1 MSLKLF
7 SSIGSLTA
15 LAAFAVI
22 VAPQTL
28 GYASNGVSATAEQVE
43 EAGSPATAPIEIE
56 LPAGWTK
63 MPALH
68 AAGDLVSLRC
78 DAQGCIPGVTATL
91 SCVSADGPHEGAARE
106 LVALGK
112 ERPAIRSGRET
123 VTSDASVLAVA
134 GREFHER
141 SSILNN
147 GRYVLTA
154 ATRVGDHI
162 CGLGLAGPRSE
173 GARLDLTIRSM
184 LSRLR
189 FS

>member
-7 SSIGSLTA
+7 SIGGLTA
-15 LAAFAVI
+15 LAAVGAFLAVHT
-22 VAPQTL
+22 V
-28 GYASNGVSATAEQVE
+28 GYANSNMAEQSEDVANL
-43 EAGSPATAPIEIE
+43 AGAPMQID

-63 MPALH
+63 VSGPRSDGALY
-68 AAGDLVSLRC
+68 ALRC
-78 DAQGCIPGVTATL
+78 EAKGCIPGVTATL
-91 SCVSADGPHEGAARE
+91 SCVSAAGPHDDAARE
-106 LVALGK
+106 LARLAG
-112 ERPAIRSGRET
+112 ERPAIASGRET
-123 VTSDASVLAVA
+123 VTSDASVVAVD

-141 SSILNN
+141 SSVLNN

-154 ATRVGDHI
+154 ATRVGDRV
-162 CGLGLAGPRSE
+162 CGLDLAGPRSE

>member
-7 SSIGSLTA
+7 SIGSVAA
-15 LAAFAVI
+15 LAATAGFLALETV
-22 VAPQTL
+22 
-28 GYASNGVSATAEQVE
+28 GYANSGTSAVAEQPADV
-43 EAGSPATAPIEIE
+43 ADLAASPVRIE
-56 LPAGWTK
+56 LPAGWSK
-63 MPALH
+63 VPAPH
-68 AAGDLVSLRC
+68 ADGALYTLRC
-78 DAQGCIPGVTATL
+78 DAKGCIPGVMATV
-91 SCVSADGPHEGAARE
+91 SCVAAAGSHEGAARE
-106 LVALGK
+106 LTALAN
-112 ERPAIRSGRET
+112 ERPAIRSGREA
-123 VTSDASVLAVA
+123 VTSDASVLEVD

-154 ATRVGDHI
+154 VTRVGDNV

>member
-7 SSIGSLTA
+7 SIGGVAA
-15 LAAFAVI
+15 LAAVAGFFAV
-22 VAPQTL
+22 QTV
-28 GYASNGVSATAEQVE
+28 GYANSNASVGAAQADETAGL
-43 EAGSPATAPIEIE
+43 AASPVQID
-56 LPAGWTK
+56 LPAGWSK
-63 MPALH
+63 VPAAHGSGALY
-68 AAGDLVSLRC
+68 SLRC
-78 DAQGCIPGVTATL
+78 DVRGCIPGVMATV
-91 SCVSADGPHEGAARE
+91 SCVAASGSRDGAARE
-106 LVALGK
+106 LVALAS
-112 ERPAIRSGRET
+112 ERPAVGSSRET

-141 SSILNN
+141 SSVLTN

-162 CGLGLAGPRSE
+162 CGLGITGPRSE

>member
-7 SSIGSLTA
+7 SIGGV
-15 LAAFAVI
+15 AAIAAVAGFFAV
-22 VAPQTL
+22 QTV
-28 GYASNGVSATAEQVE
+28 GYANNSVSAGAEKSE
-43 EAGSPATAPIEIE
+43 SFSNLPGAPVQID
-56 LPAGWTK
+56 LPTGWSK
-63 MPALH
+63 VPALL
-68 AAGDLVSLRC
+68 GDGGLYALQC
-78 DAQGCIPGVTATL
+78 DAKGCIPGVIATL
-91 SCVSADGPHEGAARE
+91 SCVSAVGLHEGAARD
-106 LVALGK
+106 LVTLAS
-112 ERPAIRSGRET
+112 ERPAIGSSREA
-123 VTSDASVLAVA
+123 VTSEGSFINVD

-141 SSILNN
+141 SSVLNN

-154 ATRVGDHI
+154 ATRVGDNV

>member
-7 SSIGSLTA
+7 SIGGLAA
-15 LAAFAVI
+15 LAAAVGFLAMET
-22 VAPQTL
+22 V
-28 GYASNGVSATAEQVE
+28 GYANSGTSAVAEQ
-43 EAGSPATAPIEIE
+43 AGDIAPVAASPVQID
-56 LPAGWTK
+56 LPAGWSQVAA
-63 MPALH
+63 PRGNGALF
-68 AAGDLVSLRC
+68 ALRC
-78 DAQGCIPGVTATL
+78 DAKGCIPGVTATV
-91 SCVSADGPHEGAARE
+91 SCVAAAGSHEGAARE
-106 LVALGK
+106 LRALAS
-112 ERPAIRSGRET
+112 ERPAIRSGREADM
-123 VTSDASVLAVA
+123 SEASVLEVA
-134 GREFHER
+134 GRAFHER

-154 ATRVGDHI
+154 ATRVGDTI

>member
-7 SSIGSLTA
+7 SIGGVAIIAAAAGFFA
-15 LAAFAVI
+15 L
-22 VAPQTL
+22 QTV
-28 GYASNGVSATAEQVE
+28 GYANSGLSPALEQPAEAPNLSATPMQ
-43 EAGSPATAPIEIE
+43 ID
-56 LPAGWTK
+56 LPAGWSRV
-63 MPALH
+63 PAPQNDGGVYTLQCE
-68 AAGDLVSLRC
+68 AK
-78 DAQGCIPGVTATL
+78 GCIPGVTATL
-91 SCVSADGPHEGAARE
+91 NCVSALGAHEGAARE
-106 LVALGK
+106 LVTLAR

-123 VTSDASVLAVA
+123 VTSDASVLTVR

-141 SSILNN
+141 SSVLNN

-154 ATRVGDHI
+154 ATRVGDKV
-162 CGLGLAGPRSE
+162 CGLDLAGPRSE

>member
-7 SSIGSLTA
+7 SIGGVAA
-15 LAAFAVI
+15 LAAVAGFFAVQTVGYANSGVNAGAEPSEGVSSI
-22 VAPQTL
+22 VA
-28 GYASNGVSATAEQVE
+28 
-43 EAGSPATAPIEIE
+43 APVQID
-56 LPAGWTK
+56 LPAGWSK
-63 MPALH
+63 VPAARSDGALY
-68 AAGDLVSLRC
+68 ALRC
-78 DAQGCIPGVTATL
+78 DAKGCIPGVTAIL
-91 SCVSADGPHEGAARE
+91 SCVSASGPHEGAARE
-106 LVALGK
+106 LAALAG

-141 SSILNN
+141 SSVLNN

-154 ATRVGDHI
+154 ATQIGDNI

-173 GARLDLTIRSM
+173 GARLDLTIRAM
-184 LSRLR
+184 LSRLH

>member
-7 SSIGSLTA
+7 SIGSLTA
-15 LAAFAVI
+15 AAAIGGFFAIQSV
-22 VAPQTL
+22 
-28 GYASNGVSATAEQVE
+28 GYANSAAPAGVEQ
-43 EAGSPATAPIEIE
+43 AGDVGSLLASPVQMD
-56 LPAGWTK
+56 LPAGWSK
-63 MPALH
+63 VPPRENGALY
-68 AAGDLVSLRC
+68 ALRC
-78 DAQGCIPGVTATL
+78 DVKGCIPGVTATI
-91 SCVSADGPHEGAARE
+91 SCVSVAGQPEGAARE
-106 LVALGK
+106 LVALAS

-123 VTSDASVLAVA
+123 VTSDASVLAIG

-141 SSILNN
+141 SSVLNN

-154 ATRVGDHI
+154 ATRVGDAV
-162 CGLGLAGPRSE
+162 CGLGLTGPRSE